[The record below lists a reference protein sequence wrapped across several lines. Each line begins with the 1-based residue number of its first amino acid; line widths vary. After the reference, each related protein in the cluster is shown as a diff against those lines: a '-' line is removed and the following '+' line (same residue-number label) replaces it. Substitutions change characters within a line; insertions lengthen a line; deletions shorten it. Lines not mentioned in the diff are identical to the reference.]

1 MKMRALSRALIVLL
15 ALLAAASPVAQA
27 QDVTVLMQEDFEEA
41 FANDPNCQDGTCNV
55 PQGWRVWFI
64 PHRETDPQG
73 VNYPPIYAQTSEPNR
88 VKSGAGA
95 QRLFTENRTFTA
107 GTYRVVSNVKV
118 GSKLRFSMWGQ
129 SWSTNDNS
137 PISARPSTDIK
148 LKIGID
154 PGAEGD
160 TQPSPFNGRVVWSA
174 EQDAKDAF
182 AQFTVEAEATASTVI
197 VWTYA
202 TMKDVVR
209 HNEVFWDDA
218 LLEVIAPAPTARTVS
233 DTPAA
238 DATPTVEATAIG
250 TGSPDATAPQMTG
263 GITYTVKQGDTLFG
277 IALEHNKDLDELRRL
292 NQLESDLLSIG
303 QVLVIEPPVA
313 QEPAP
318 TQAPPDAGQDAGQDA
333 GNGAGDSAGDSAGA
347 QPEAAMAVAQAE
359 TNPAAEGDATPTPSV
374 GALCVQAYFDNDG
387 NGARDPGEDLA
398 PDILFSVTSGG
409 ESKGTYTSDGVSEPY
424 CLTALAV
431 GAYTVAAVIG
441 SDYVATTPLNDTVN
455 VGGGMNALFSL
466 GIRYAS
472 AAYEVIQYTPTPSAS
487 ASNGPGGPSLLAILA
502 TIGGALIIL
511 GTVGFGV
518 LFFLQS
524 RRL

>member
-1 MKMRALSRALIVLL
+1 MDKAMRMKMRALSRALIALL
-15 ALLAAASPVAQA
+15 ALLLMASPVADA
-27 QDVTVLMQEDFEEA
+27 QDASALMQEDFEGA
-41 FANDPNCQDGTCNV
+41 FANDPSCQDGKCNV

-73 VNYPPIYAQTSEPNR
+73 VNYPPVYAQTNEPKR

-107 GTYRVVSNVKV
+107 GIYRVISNVKV

-182 AQFTVEAEATASTVI
+182 AQFTVEAEAKTSTVI

-218 LLEVIAPAPTARTVS
+218 LLEVITPAPTAQTAS

-238 DATPTVEATAIG
+238 DATPAVEATAIG
-250 TGSPDATAPQMTG
+250 TGGPDAITPQMTG

-318 TQAPPDAGQDAGQDA
+318 TQAPPDAGQDAGNA
-333 GNGAGDSAGDSAGA
+333 AGDPAGA
-347 QPEAAMAVAQAE
+347 QPEAAVAVAQAE
-359 TNPAAEGDATPTPSV
+359 TNPAAESDATPTPSV

-387 NGARDPGEDLA
+387 NGARDPGEDLVSG
-398 PDILFSVTSGG
+398 ILFSVTSGG

-424 CLTALAV
+424 CFTELAV
-431 GAYTVAAVIG
+431 GAYTVAAMIG
-441 SDYVATTPLNDTVN
+441 SDYVATTPLNDTAN

-466 GIRYAS
+466 GIRHAS
-472 AAYEVIQYTPTPSAS
+472 AAHEVIEHTPTPSSGAS
-487 ASNGPGGPSLLAILA
+487 DGAGSPGLLAILA

-511 GTVGFGV
+511 GAVGFGV

>member
-1 MKMRALSRALIVLL
+1 MDTAMRECVRALSRALIVLV
-15 ALLAAASPVAQA
+15 ALLVAVSPVANA
-27 QDVTVLMQEDFEEA
+27 QDATMLMQENFEGQ
-41 FANDPNCQDGTCNV
+41 FANDPNCQDGECNV

-64 PHRETDPQG
+64 PHRDTDPQG
-73 VNYPPIYAQTSEPNR
+73 VNYPPAYARTSDPRR

-107 GTYRVVSNVKV
+107 GIYRVVSNVKV

-160 TQPSPFNGRVVWSA
+160 AQPSPFNGRVVWSA

-182 AQFTVEAEATASTVI
+182 AQFTVEVEAKTSTVI

-218 LLEVIAPAPTARTVS
+218 LLEVIAPAPTAQTLS
-233 DTPAA
+233 DAFAVAPAVE
-238 DATPTVEATAIG
+238 PTANPTGGAEAA
-250 TGSPDATAPQMTG
+250 APQMTG
-263 GITYTVKQGDTLFG
+263 GVTYTVKQGDTLFG
-277 IALEHNKDLDELRRL
+277 IALAYNKGLDELRRL
-292 NQLESDLLSIG
+292 NQLDSDLLSIG

-313 QEPAP
+313 QEPTSTP
-318 TQAPPDAGQDAGQDA
+318 PPPDAGSPATQSEPAV
-333 GNGAGDSAGDSAGA
+333 
-347 QPEAAMAVAQAE
+347 AVAQAE
-359 TNPAAEGDATPTPSV
+359 TPRAVEGEPTPTPSV

-387 NGARDPGEDLA
+387 NGARDPGEDLV
-398 PDILFSVTSGG
+398 PGILFSVTSGG

-424 CLTALAV
+424 CFTELPV
-431 GAYTVAAVIG
+431 GAYTVAAMIG
-441 SDYVATTPLNDTVN
+441 SEYVSTTPLNDTAN

-466 GIRYAS
+466 GIRRAG
-472 AAYEVIQYTPTPSAS
+472 AAHEVIEYTPTPSSGAS
-487 ASNGPGGPSLLAILA
+487 DGAGAPSLLAILA
-502 TIGGALIIL
+502 TVGGALIIL

>member
-1 MKMRALSRALIVLL
+1 MRMKVWALSRALV
-15 ALLAAASPVAQA
+15 ALLVVLAMALPVALA
-27 QDVTVLMQEDFEEA
+27 QDASVIMQENFEGA
-41 FANDPNCQDGTCNV
+41 FANDPNCQDGKCNV

-64 PHRETDPQG
+64 PHRDTDPQG
-73 VNYPPIYAQTSEPNR
+73 VNYPPLYAQTGDANR

-107 GTYRVVSNVKV
+107 GIYRVVTNVKV

-137 PISARPSTDIK
+137 PISARPSTDIR

-160 TQPSPFNGRVVWSA
+160 AQPSPFNGRVVWSA

-182 AQFTVEAEATASTVI
+182 AQFTVEAEAKTSTVI

-218 LLEVIAPAPTARTVS
+218 LLEVIAPAPPAQTTS
-233 DTPAA
+233 DAPAA
-238 DATPTVEATAIG
+238 DPTPTVEATAIG
-250 TGSPDATAPQMTG
+250 TGGPDVSVPQMTG
-263 GITYTVKQGDTLFG
+263 GVTYTVKAGDTLFG
-277 IALEHNKDLDELRRL
+277 IALNYEKDVDELRRL

-318 TQAPPDAGQDAGQDA
+318 AQAPPDAGNA
-333 GNGAGDSAGDSAGA
+333 AGDPAAGA
-347 QPEAAMAVAQAE
+347 QPETAAAVAQAE
-359 TNPAAEGDATPTPSV
+359 TTPASEGDATPAPSV
-374 GALCVQAYFDNDG
+374 GALCVQAYFDNNG
-387 NGARDPGEDLA
+387 NGARDPGEDLV
-398 PDILFSVTSGG
+398 PGILFSVTSGG

-424 CLTALAV
+424 CFTELAV
-431 GAYTVAAVIG
+431 GAYTVAAMIG
-441 SDYVATTPLNDTVN
+441 SDYVATTPLNDTAN

-466 GIRYAS
+466 GIRHAG
-472 AAYEVIQYTPTPSAS
+472 AAHEVIKYTPTPSS
-487 ASNGPGGPSLLAILA
+487 GVSNGAGSPGLLAILA
-502 TIGGALIIL
+502 TVGGALIIL
-511 GTVGFGV
+511 GAVGFGV

>member
-1 MKMRALSRALIVLL
+1 MDTAMRMKVWALSRALVALL
-15 ALLAAASPVAQA
+15 ALLVIASPVADA
-27 QDVTVLMQEDFEEA
+27 QDASVLMQETFEGP
-41 FANDPNCQDGTCNV
+41 FANDPNCQDGKCNV

-64 PHRETDPQG
+64 PHRDTDPQG
-73 VNYPPIYAQTSEPNR
+73 VNYPPVYAQTGDANR

-107 GTYRVVSNVKV
+107 GIYRVVSNVKV
-118 GSKLRFSMWGQ
+118 GSKLRFSLWGQ

-137 PISARPSTDIK
+137 PISARPSADIR

-182 AQFTVEAEATASTVI
+182 AQFVVEAEAKSSTVI

-218 LLEVIAPAPTARTVS
+218 LLEVVAPALTAA
-233 DTPAA
+233 PAA
-238 DATPTVEATAIG
+238 DPGPTPTVEATAVG
-250 TGSPDATAPQMTG
+250 TGGPEAAAPQMTG
-263 GITYTVKQGDTLFG
+263 GITYTVKAGDTLFG
-277 IALEHNKDLDELRRL
+277 IALQYNKTVDDLRRL
-292 NQLESDLLSIG
+292 NQLESDLLSID
-303 QVLVIEPPVA
+303 QVLVIEPAVA
-313 QEPAP
+313 QQPAP
-318 TQAPPDAGQDAGQDA
+318 TQAPPDAGNA
-333 GNGAGDSAGDSAGA
+333 AGA

-387 NGARDPGEDLA
+387 NGARDPGEDLV
-398 PDILFSVTSGG
+398 PGVLFSVTSGG

-424 CLTALAV
+424 CFTELAV
-431 GAYTVAAVIG
+431 GAYTVAAMIG
-441 SDYVATTPLNDTVN
+441 SDYVATTPLNDTAN
-455 VGGGMNALFSL
+455 VGGGVNALFSL
-466 GIRYAS
+466 GIRHAS
-472 AAYEVIQYTPTPSAS
+472 AAHEVIEYTPTPFSGD
-487 ASNGPGGPSLLAILA
+487 SNRAGGPSLLAILA

-511 GTVGFGV
+511 GAVGFGV

>member
-1 MKMRALSRALIVLL
+1 MRMSVRALSRAVMVLL
-15 ALLAAASPVAQA
+15 ALLVVALGANA
-27 QDVTVLMQEDFEEA
+27 QNTSVLMQEDFEGQ
-41 FANDPNCQDGTCNV
+41 FANDPNCQDGKCNV

-64 PHRETDPQG
+64 PHRDTDPQG
-73 VNYPPIYAQTSEPNR
+73 VNYPPGYGQIGDANR

-107 GTYRVVSNVKV
+107 GIYRIVSNVKV

-137 PISARPSTDIK
+137 PISARPSADIK

-154 PGAEGD
+154 PAAGDD
-160 TQPSPFNGRVVWSA
+160 TQPSPFNGRVVWST

-182 AQFTVEAEATASTVI
+182 VQFIVEAEAKTSTVI

-218 LLEVIAPAPTARTVS
+218 LLEVIAPAATAQTMS
-233 DTPAA
+233 DTPPTAA
-238 DATPTVEATAIG
+238 APTPEATAIG
-250 TGSPDATAPQMTG
+250 TGGSEASAAQMTG
-263 GITYTVKQGDTLFG
+263 GITYTVKEGDTLFG
-277 IALEHNKDLDELRRL
+277 IALQYNKDLDELRRL
-292 NQLESDLLSIG
+292 NQLDGDLLSIG
-303 QVLVIEPPVA
+303 QVLVIEPPA
-313 QEPAP
+313 PQEPAP
-318 TQAPPDAGQDAGQDA
+318 TQPAPDAGGA
-333 GNGAGDSAGDSAGA
+333 AGDPAGA
-347 QPEAAMAVAQAE
+347 QPQSVMAVAQAE
-359 TNPAAEGDATPTPSV
+359 TTPVAQNEPAPTPSV

-387 NGARDPGEDLA
+387 NGVRDPGEDLV
-398 PDILFSVTSGG
+398 PGILFSVTSGG

-424 CLTALAV
+424 CFTELAV

-441 SDYVATTPLNDTVN
+441 ADYVATSPLNDTAN

-466 GIRYAS
+466 GIRRAD
-472 AAYEVIQYTPTPSAS
+472 AAYKVIEYTPTPSPAAS
-487 ASNGPGGPSLLAILA
+487 GSAGGPSLLAILA
-502 TIGGALIIL
+502 TISGALIIL
-511 GTVGFGV
+511 GAVGFGV